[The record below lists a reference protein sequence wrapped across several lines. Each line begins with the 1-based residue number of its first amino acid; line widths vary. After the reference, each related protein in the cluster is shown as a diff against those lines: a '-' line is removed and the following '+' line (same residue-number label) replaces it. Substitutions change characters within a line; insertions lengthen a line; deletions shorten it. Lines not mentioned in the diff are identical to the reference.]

1 MPLFHRARLALAGS
15 SSSSGTQIDAD
26 PHDWDLPT
34 SYSTSKSKGKQPV
47 IPSPRIFSNATV
59 PRCSDIND
67 AESILQYPDPSH
79 AAVHLALLECSRKLR
94 LSASAL
100 EVDVDR
106 PPEYNEKPIS
116 STASGPIRLPE
127 SERWNLLIKLAITR
141 FGVWW
146 SKLHLV
152 FTHASAYAS
161 HGRKKA
167 EVQLN
172 ESYIPP
178 LDVLLVWYAFMLHSD
193 SYITACQNLEDEVPG
208 VSNLC
213 FPWMAIRAVIDM
225 ETMTFELP
233 RSAQNLFST
242 LSGQSAD
249 ILKYLEGPP
258 AYSEEPSYPFPLDLF
273 EEVKKHEPFIE
284 DAHSLLWIRSPA
296 ISGSLERSAAEY
308 VKHQLAGTGDAVP
321 ESNLPFGVRLFWRTH
336 QLYPRLYSAF
346 LDEAEVERGSD
357 TGEAVGKDAK
367 GQGEASRKPPCC
379 CWTCERIRDDVPEF
393 IRTRVL
399 PSTSPS
405 SSNTLATMK
414 EQLSS
419 LSSDELR
426 QIQDDLGFY
435 NAVEK
440 ARRRGKTLP
449 TRPPTPAELEA
460 EKTAKERQ
468 DRVGYLP
475 GINEYVEVLPDGT
488 RKIRRSKY
496 ANAWRGLSW
505 AT

>member
-1 MPLFHRARLALAGS
+1 MPFFHRARLALSGS
-15 SSSSGTQIDAD
+15 SSTQIDTD

-34 SYSTSKSKGKQPV
+34 SYSTSKSKGPQTV
-47 IPSPRIFSNATV
+47 IPSPRIFSNAAIPPCT
-59 PRCSDIND
+59 DISD

-79 AAVHLALLECSRKLR
+79 AAVHLALLECFRELR

-100 EVDVDR
+100 DVKVDL

-116 STASGPIRLPE
+116 STASGPVRLPE

-161 HGRKKA
+161 QGRKKA
-167 EVQLN
+167 DVQLS
-172 ESYIPP
+172 EPYIPP

-193 SYITACQNLEDEVPG
+193 SYVTACQNLEDDVPG

-213 FPWMAIRAVIDM
+213 FPWMAVRAAIDM

-249 ILKYLEGPP
+249 ILTYLESPP
-258 AYSEEPSYPFPLDLF
+258 AYSEEPAYPFPVDLF
-273 EEVKKHEPFIE
+273 EEVKKHDPFIE
-284 DAHSLLWIRSPA
+284 DAHRLLWIRSPA

-308 VKHQLAGTGDAVP
+308 VQYQLTGTSGTVP
-321 ESNLPFGVRLFWRTH
+321 EAKLPFGVRLFWRTH
-336 QLYPRLYSAF
+336 QLYPRMYAAF
-346 LDEAEVERGSD
+346 LRETEAEEGGD
-357 TGEAVGKDAK
+357 TGEAVGKDVKEK
-367 GQGEASRKPPCC
+367 GEDSHEPPCR
-379 CWTCERIRDDVPEF
+379 CWTCERIRDDMPDF
-393 IRTRVL
+393 IHTTYL
-399 PSTSPS
+399 PSASPS
-405 SSNTLATMK
+405 NSTSSSTAK
-414 EQLSS
+414 EQLSK
-419 LSSDELR
+419 LSSDKLR
-426 QIQDDLGFY
+426 QIQDDLGFH
-435 NAVEK
+435 NAAER
-440 ARRRGKTLP
+440 ARRLGKPLP
-449 TRPPTPAELEA
+449 TRPPTAAELEA

-475 GINEYVEVLPDGT
+475 GVNEYVEVLPDGT

-496 ANAWRGLSW
+496 ANPWKGLGW